1 MATKYNPITNEPIKK
16 LTLRTWGLQGKIAKR
31 TGLSAPIVNLV
42 FTGKRRA
49 TPDVAAKMEE
59 AFIHYGI
66 DITRNDLIWGVKPG
80 QSLIEYMDE
89 RREEGRA

>member
-1 MATKYNPITNEPIKK
+1 MATRFNPKTNEPIKK
-16 LTLRTWGLQGKIAKR
+16 LTLRSYGLQSMIARR
-31 TGLSAPIVNLV
+31 TGLSAPIICNVWN
-42 FTGKRRA
+42 GKRRA

-89 RREEGRA
+89 RREEGRG